1 MEKAKKPF
9 YKRWWFFAILVFL
22 LLGAIASQGEETQE
36 LERDKPK
43 AEVNDDKKPE
53 KVEVEPE
60 KERESVVLEVTDT
73 AIDMAVETTLQ
84 TPEVSDAAISVK
96 NDTISFAVI
105 VGASTN
111 KETAQEIGDNF
122 IRQLSAFTDGS
133 TPTKDYYGELYDE
146 FDVLITIADP
156 AENIIAQGAKVRTSP
171 KITW

>member
-43 AEVNDDKKPE
+43 SEVK

-60 KERESVVLEVTDT
+60 KEPESVALEVTDA
-73 AIDMAVETTLQ
+73 AIDMAVGTTLQ

-133 TPTKDYYGELYDE
+133 TPRKDYYGELYDE
-146 FDVLITIADP
+146 FDVLITIAGP